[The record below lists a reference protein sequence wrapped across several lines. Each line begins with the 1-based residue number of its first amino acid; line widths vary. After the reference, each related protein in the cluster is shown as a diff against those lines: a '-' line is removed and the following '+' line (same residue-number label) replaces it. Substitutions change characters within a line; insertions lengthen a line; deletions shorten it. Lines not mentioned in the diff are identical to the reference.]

1 MDALS
6 VDVLQIC
13 IDAGLADFAY
23 RIADTALTL
32 WQNECAESYCC
43 FEHFMIESRRGAGW
57 HQFSGLSSPIVQWF
71 SAYYRPGTLTT
82 GFDAFVR
89 HTDWA
94 PDNSALNAAL
104 DFTAAGRSTVLAVL
118 QPGPKVVTASVPCTV
133 TTRHDGLLELT
144 FALDAPCTVT
154 ISIHS

>member
-1 MDALS
+1 
-6 VDVLQIC
+6 
-13 IDAGLADFAY
+13 
-23 RIADTALTL
+23 
-32 WQNECAESYCC
+32 
-43 FEHFMIESRRGAGW
+43 MIESRRGAGW

-82 GFDAFVR
+82 GFDTFVR

-94 PDNSALNAAL
+94 PDNSTLNATL
-104 DFTAAGRSTVLAVL
+104 DFTATGRSTVLVVL
-118 QPGPKVVTASVPCTV
+118 QPGSKAVTASVPCTV

-154 ISIHS
+154 ISIHP